1 MTAGFVGGMSV
12 ALGAGVLT
20 FFSPCAY
27 ALLPGYVGYYAATQE
42 GNDAPLGGALVRG
55 LAAGLGVL
63 TVFAVLATVAV
74 AVGNA
79 LEPYLFY
86 LEAGVGVALV
96 VFGASVV
103 SGRGF
108 GWHVELP
115 RRRASVAGFAAF
127 GALYA
132 VAAAGCVAPVFVSV
146 VLQSVTY
153 SSFGTL
159 AVLGTYAAT
168 FGVLMVGL
176 TVATAVGHGVGVE
189 RVGGYGDRVKR
200 VAGVVILA
208 AGALQIYL
216 SF

>member
-1 MTAGFVGGMSV
+1 MTGFLGGVSI
-12 ALGAGVLT
+12 AFGAGILT

-42 GNDAPLGGALVRG
+42 GGSAPVGGALIRG
-55 LAAGLGVL
+55 VAASAGVL
-63 TVFAVLATVAV
+63 LVFAALAGVALV
-74 AVGNA
+74 VGSAVEA
-79 LEPYLFY
+79 YLVY
-86 LEAGVGVALV
+86 LEAGVGAVLIAL
-96 VFGASVV
+96 GAAVLT
-103 SGRGF
+103 GRGF
-108 GWHVELP
+108 GWRVELP
-115 RRRASVAGFAAF
+115 RRRKSAAGFAAF

-153 SSFGTL
+153 SPVGTV
-159 AVLGTYAAT
+159 AVVGTYAAT
-168 FGVLMVGL
+168 FGALMVGV

-189 RVGGYGDRVKR
+189 KVGGYGERVKR
-200 VAGVVILA
+200 GAGAVLVA

>member
-1 MTAGFVGGMSV
+1 MTAEFLGGVSI
-12 ALGAGVLT
+12 ALGAGVVT

-42 GNDAPLGGALVRG
+42 GDDTPLGGALLRG
-55 LAAGLGVL
+55 VAASVGVL
-63 TVFAVLATVAV
+63 VVFAALAGVAV

-86 LEAGVGVALV
+86 LEASVGVALI
-96 VFGASVV
+96 VFGAAVV
-103 SGRGF
+103 TGRGF

-115 RRRASVAGFAAF
+115 QRRASVAGFVAF

-132 VAAAGCVAPVFVSV
+132 VAAAGCVAPFFVSV
-146 VLQSVTY
+146 VLQSLTY
-153 SSFGTL
+153 SSFGTV

-168 FGVLMVGL
+168 FGVLMVGV

-189 RVGGYGDRVKR
+189 KVGGYAESVKK
-200 VAGVVILA
+200 VAGVVIAA
-208 AGALQIYL
+208 AGALQLYL
-216 SF
+216 AF

>member
-1 MTAGFVGGMSV
+1 MTAEFAGGVSL

-27 ALLPGYVGYYAATQE
+27 ALLPGYIGYYAATQE
-42 GNDAPLGGALVRG
+42 GEDAPLGGALLRG
-55 LAAGLGVL
+55 VAASAGVL
-63 TVFAVLATVAV
+63 VVFAVLAVVAV
-74 AVGNA
+74 VVGNA

-96 VFGASVV
+96 VFGAVVV

-108 GWHVELP
+108 GWHVQLP

-153 SSFGTL
+153 SSLGTV
-159 AVLGTYAAT
+159 AVLGTYAGT
-168 FGVLMVGL
+168 FGVLMVGV

-189 RVGGYGDRVKR
+189 RVSGYGERVEKM
-200 VAGVVILA
+200 AGLVVVA